1 MKNKN
6 TDYTPQPLRD
16 SSPKRRGAIL
26 SVVSLV
32 LVTLLSCVDNG
43 ATFPEDVD
51 GVYYGDLHVGDYTQ
65 RSVGIS
71 VTETSDTTVDVFFD
85 NVKFA
90 AAMPLK
96 IDITVKD
103 VPSIKSGNVLRFS
116 AVDIDPYMNREQEPQ
131 PEYRFATIVGAIEES
146 GLVLEAR
153 MSDDLKSSRAGKTF
167 SFKGTCDEWK

>member
-6 TDYTPQPLRD
+6 TDYTPQSLRD

-43 ATFPEDVD
+43 ATFPENTD
-51 GVYYGDLHVGDYTQ
+51 GVYYGDLLVGDYTQ
-65 RSVGIS
+65 RNVGIS

-103 VPSIKSGNVLRFS
+103 VPCIKAGGVLSFS
-116 AVDIDPYMNREQEPQ
+116 AVDIDPYMNREKEPQ
-131 PEYRFATIVGAIEES
+131 PKYRFATISGAVEGDE
-146 GLVLEAR
+146 LVLVAR
-153 MSDDLKSSRAGKTF
+153 MADDLKPSLAGKDFT
-167 SFKGTCDEWK
+167 FKGTAD